1 MIFQV
6 FSEKT
11 AYANKIQKLQDQFN
25 YPAVYNFVINIYL
38 TKNTPEQC
46 LTEGHVDQLKL
57 RVAKTTGQA
66 SKRNTLETGHNI
78 QI

>member
-1 MIFQV
+1 MFQV

-66 SKRNTLETGHNI
+66 SIRKT
-78 QI
+78 

>member
-66 SKRNTLETGHNI
+66 SKRNTLETGHNN